1 MLAQGRARRSTGK
14 KTNGGCRGR
23 RTNRT
28 TGLSIKE
35 KKVKQWSKA
44 NTAAKVFYCFV
55 FAVVSSSMFLRPFI
69 NKKKEGLCE
78 RNCIAFFGGNAKEG
92 CNRSRDLQ
100 WTQPSLETY
109 YNLP

>member
-1 MLAQGRARRSTGK
+1 MLAQGWARRRRGAVPAK
-14 KTNGGCRGR
+14 KTNGGRRGR
-23 RTNRT
+23 RTNGT

-78 RNCIAFFGGNAKEG
+78 RNCIAFFGGNY
-92 CNRSRDLQ
+92 LQ
-100 WTQPSLETY
+100 SCAY
-109 YNLP
+109 

>member
-1 MLAQGRARRSTGK
+1 MLAQGQAQRGAIPAK
-14 KTNGGCRGR
+14 KTNGGRRGR
-23 RTNRT
+23 RTNGT

-55 FAVVSSSMFLRPFI
+55 FAVVCSSMLLRPNI

-78 RNCIAFFGGNAKEG
+78 RNCIAFFGGNAT
-92 CNRSRDLQ
+92 L
-100 WTQPSLETY
+100 
-109 YNLP
+109 